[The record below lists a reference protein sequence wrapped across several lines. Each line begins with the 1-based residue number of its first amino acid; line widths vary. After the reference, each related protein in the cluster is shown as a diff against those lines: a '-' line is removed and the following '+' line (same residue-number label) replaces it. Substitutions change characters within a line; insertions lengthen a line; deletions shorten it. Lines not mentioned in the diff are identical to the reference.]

1 MKQLLLFMLVLVG
14 GVGQVWADG
23 KMYLRNNIS
32 TDWETDDD
40 RFASEKTWDS
50 ANSQDIYEFTIN
62 ADVLGDNDFYFRL
75 NRWDSDGKLI
85 CPYGHTDYAFTFD
98 NGAWEN
104 YSAPRVDQFQG
115 NNGAFK
121 ISHSTI
127 KASQYKITVYL
138 KYNENVSVDGN
149 NYSGVWAYYI
159 KVEIVSMPVEI
170 KSVGAATFSCDRAL
184 DFSSLSSS
192 FTAKAITGVS
202 GVTLTKSD
210 ALTTVPANT
219 GLYLEGTAGT
229 YDVPVIETGAA
240 SAVGTN
246 LLIAQSTAGSVSQT
260 VGEGASKKTN
270 YILTNKTVNGSA
282 DLKFYKVNAGGNT
295 VGAGKAYL
303 QIDTPEGG
311 GSAREYLWFDE
322 TTTGVSEQ
330 VAAKSGNAGA
340 VYNLSGQ
347 RVAQP
352 TRGLYIVN
360 GKKYIVK

>member
-1 MKQLLLFMLVLVG
+1 MKKLLLFMLVLMG
-14 GVGQVWADG
+14 GVGQVWASTGHVLHLVSNLSSPEWSDSDDSNTYLFEYSSDG
-23 KMYLRNNIS
+23 
-32 TDWETDDD
+32 TQE
-40 RFASEKTWDS
+40 
-50 ANSQDIYEFTIN
+50 IYEYTVTSAMI
-62 ADVLGDNDFYFRL
+62 GDKDFYFRV
-75 NRWDSDGKLI
+75 NFWDEWGQLRPPLEGNKEYSYESNGKWETSDTWSGSNNAFMI
-85 CPYGHTDYAFTFD
+85 RHT
-98 NGAWEN
+98 
-104 YSAPRVDQFQG
+104 S
-115 NNGAFK
+115 
-121 ISHSTI
+121 I
-127 KASQYKITVYL
+127 KASAYKITVYRKL
-138 KYNENVSVDGN
+138 GEGA
-149 NYSGVWAYYI
+149 WI
-159 KVEIVSMPVEI
+159 KTEIVSMPVEI
-170 KSVGAATFSCDRAL
+170 KSVGAATFSCNRAL

-192 FTAKAITGVS
+192 FTAKTITGVS

-229 YDVPVIETGAA
+229 YDVPVIETGDA

-270 YILTNKTVNGSA
+270 YILTNKTVGGPA
-282 DLKFYKVNAGGNT
+282 DLKFYKVYASGNT

-311 GSAREYLWFDE
+311 GLAREYLWFDE